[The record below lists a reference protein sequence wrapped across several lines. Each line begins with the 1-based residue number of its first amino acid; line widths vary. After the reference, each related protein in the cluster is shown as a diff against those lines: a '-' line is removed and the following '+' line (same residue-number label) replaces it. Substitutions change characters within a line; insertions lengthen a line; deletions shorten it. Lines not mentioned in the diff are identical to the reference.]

1 MTYSLMLPADFP
13 VGSYHIVVEVTP
25 QDSKQGERQDVD
37 REMVVLFNPWSR
49 GAEHHL
55 TVA

>member
-37 REMVVLFNPWSR
+37 REMVVLFNPWCR